1 MNETKKITGIL
12 PALLTPFDRNGE
24 IDLKTAVKIVRRALD
39 AGCSGFFVGGS
50 SGEGLLLNSDERRRL
65 AEGVV
70 KEVAGSAAVIVHVGA
85 PSTDEAA
92 DLARHAQRIGADAI
106 SSIPPIYYRVGLQG
120 MVDHYRLIGEASDLP
135 LHVYY
140 FPGATGVSV
149 EARDFAERLSGIPTL
164 RGLKFTDYNLFL
176 MRQIQEAF
184 GGRLNVLS
192 GPDEVFV
199 AARIMGA
206 DGAIGTTYNLIPQV
220 FVAAD
225 RAFRAGDLT
234 TAQDLQFRANRAI
247 AAMIRHGGLPA
258 FKAAMG
264 FLGIDCGAS
273 RRPLVPLSEAAR
285 ALLRKELEELGF
297 FDW

>member
-1 MNETKKITGIL
+1 MEKITGIL
-12 PALLTPFDRNGE
+12 PALLTPFDREGQV
-24 IDLKTAVKIVRRALD
+24 DLKTAGKIVRRALD

-50 SGEGLLLNSDERRRL
+50 SGEGLLLSADERKRL

-70 KEVAGSAAVIVHVGA
+70 KEVAGAGAVIVHVGA

-92 DLARHAQRIGADAI
+92 DLARHARRIGADAVG
-106 SSIPPIYYRVGLQG
+106 SIPPIYYGVGVQG
-120 MVDHYRLIGEASDLP
+120 LMDHYRLIGEASDLP
-135 LHVYY
+135 LYVYY

-149 EARDFAERLSGIPTL
+149 TAQDFAGRLSGIPTL

-184 GGRLNVLS
+184 DGRLNVLS

-199 AARIMGA
+199 AARMMGA

-220 FVAAD
+220 FVKAD
-225 RAFRAGDLT
+225 RAFRQGDVA

-247 AAMIRHGGLPA
+247 AALLRHGSLPA
-258 FKAAMG
+258 FKTAMG
-264 FLGIDCGAS
+264 FLGIDCGGT
-273 RRPLVPLSEAAR
+273 RRPLVPLDETAR
-285 ALLRKELEELGF
+285 AALRKELEEIGF

>member
-1 MNETKKITGIL
+1 MKKITGIL
-12 PALLTPFDRNGE
+12 PALLTPFDRDGRV
-24 IDLKTAVKIVRRALD
+24 DLKTAAKIVRRALD

-50 SGEGLLLNSDERRRL
+50 SGEGLLLSPDERKQL
-65 AEGVV
+65 AEGIV
-70 KEVAGSAAVIVHVGA
+70 KEMAGAAAVIVHVGA

-92 DLARHAQRIGADAI
+92 DLARHAQRIGADAV

-120 MVDHYRLIGEASDLP
+120 MADHYRLIGEASDLP
-135 LHVYY
+135 LHIYY

-184 GGRLNVLS
+184 DGRLNVLS

-199 AARIMGA
+199 AARMMGA

-220 FVAAD
+220 FVRAD
-225 RAFRAGDLT
+225 QAFRRGDISA
-234 TAQDLQFRANRAI
+234 AQDLQFRANRAI

-264 FLGIDCGAS
+264 FLGIDCGAP
-273 RRPLVPLSEAAR
+273 RRPLAPLNAS
-285 ALLRKELEELGF
+285 ALASLRKELEEIGF
-297 FDW
+297 FEW